1 MFLRNVKR
9 QFVYLVKDFNATIDQ
24 IIMKGSWMKKRF
36 GISYA
41 MKKSNSHGML
51 KKQVNS
57 YPSKREAARTHT
69 ASTTYRK
76 NLSDRNVCKVV
87 GKAIQDKSTR
97 LK

>member
-9 QFVYLVKDFNATIDQ
+9 QFVYLIKDFNVAIDQ

-51 KKQVNS
+51 KKQVNTCNNQ
-57 YPSKREAARTHT
+57 SKR
-69 ASTTYRK
+69 
-76 NLSDRNVCKVV
+76 
-87 GKAIQDKSTR
+87 
-97 LK
+97 